1 MIKMTKTTVYR
12 VETRNEGSYI
22 VEGSL
27 QDTFAFMHRHGY
39 VGAISRGTQV
49 AYRDNGRNGRTVCH
63 WGDWEPL
70 YA

>member
-12 VETRNEGSYI
+12 VETRDGGVYI
-22 VEGSL
+22 VDGSL
-27 QDTFAFMHRHGY
+27 QDAIAFMRRHGY
-39 VGAISRGTQV
+39 IGAISRGTQV
-49 AYRDNGRNGRTVCH
+49 AYTGNGREVCH